1 MKTIPYTTRTG
12 LQIGCRYD
20 RPAPVY
26 PISKD
31 MQHLQNS
38 LLDYGTPRVAPLRH
52 RAGRLLDVALYLCTV
67 LIVVVSLATLGVVL
81 SR

>member
-1 MKTIPYTTRTG
+1 MNVVPYTTRTG

-31 MQHLQNS
+31 MQRLQNS
-38 LLDYGTPRVAPLRH
+38 LLDYGTPRMAPLRH
-52 RAGRLLDVALYLCTV
+52 RVGRLLDVTLYLCTV
-67 LIVVVSLATLGVVL
+67 LIVVVSFATLGIVFL
-81 SR
+81 R